1 MCGHGTI
8 GIVTFALD
16 HGLIVP
22 AEPGRLRVE
31 VPAGIIDIAYGTTG
45 DRVTSVRL
53 TNVPAYVA
61 ARGIGIDVDGIGP
74 LTIDVA
80 YGGNFYALIEP
91 QRGYLGLDDLGAS
104 GILTPRPRVR
114 DRKSGVLG
122 QKVSIHVDLGGRRN

>member
-8 GIVTFALD
+8 GIVTFALE

-61 ARGIGIDVDGIGP
+61 ARGIGIDVDGLGP

-80 YGGNFYALIEP
+80 YGGNFYAIIAP
-91 QRGYLGLDDLGAS
+91 QRGYPGTDYQMGKTACRGGVVYEVVIWRLR
-104 GILTPRPRVR
+104 GIIKKKKR
-114 DRKSGVLG
+114 
-122 QKVSIHVDLGGRRN
+122 

>member
-80 YGGNFYALIEP
+80 YGRSEE
-91 QRGYLGLDDLGAS
+91 R
-104 GILTPRPRVR
+104 RVG
-114 DRKSGVLG
+114 KEC
-122 QKVSIHVDLGGRRN
+122 VSTCRSRWSPYP